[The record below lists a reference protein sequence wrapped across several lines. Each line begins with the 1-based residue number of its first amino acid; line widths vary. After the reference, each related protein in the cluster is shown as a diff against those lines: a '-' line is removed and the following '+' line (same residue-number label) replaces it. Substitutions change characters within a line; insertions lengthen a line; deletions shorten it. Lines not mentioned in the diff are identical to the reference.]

1 MALKNTKWLAE
12 QLGLSLSTVERL
24 RKEAPESIPPHISIN
39 NSIRY
44 DERVVEWW
52 IVKQS
57 TPGIP
62 SFAQW
67 CHQSNTTADK
77 PLIKLVKKIQTETNN
92 ESSNQ

>member
-24 RKEAPESIPPHISIN
+24 RKEAPNSIPPHITIN

-52 IVKQS
+52 ILKQS
-57 TPGIP
+57 NQGVPD
-62 SFAQW
+62 FVLW
-67 CHQSNTTADK
+67 CKQQGESVDK
-77 PLIKLVKKIQTETNN
+77 PIIKFVKKIQVETTN
-92 ESSNQ
+92 EHSN